1 MAFYVYILASR
12 RNGTLYIG
20 MIDNLIRRVWEH
32 RIGAAP
38 GSRASM
44 VSKGLSGSSSM
55 NQENLPFS
63 ASVR

>member
-20 MIDNLIRRVWEH
+20 MIDNLIRRVWEQ
-32 RIGAAP
+32 IGAAP